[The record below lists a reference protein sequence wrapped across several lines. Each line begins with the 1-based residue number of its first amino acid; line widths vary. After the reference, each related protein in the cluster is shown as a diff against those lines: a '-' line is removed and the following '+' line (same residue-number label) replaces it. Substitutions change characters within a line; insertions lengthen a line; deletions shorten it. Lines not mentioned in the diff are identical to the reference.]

1 MEVWDEVAHAFTHW
15 TYHATE
21 GRLMVADIQG
31 VRVGK
36 TAIKLTD
43 PQIHCAVDPTL
54 LTTTKE
60 SSLGRVGM
68 LKFFQ
73 SHRCGET
80 CKALGLSGALEEL
93 DKLHSVCMD
102 ISSDINSV
110 GDDADGAG
118 DDRDGTESP
127 GASEESSED
136 NVLV

>member
-43 PQIHCAVDPTL
+43 PQIHCVHPTL
-54 LTTTKE
+54 LTDDA
-60 SSLGRVGM
+60 SSFGRVGM
-68 LKFFQ
+68 LRFFQ

-80 CKALGLSGALEEL
+80 CKALGLNDSLDEL
-93 DKLHSVCMD
+93 DKLRAELGSLGEEAAV
-102 ISSDINSV
+102 I
-110 GDDADGAG
+110 GDAQA
-118 DDRDGTESP
+118 
-127 GASEESSED
+127 
-136 NVLV
+136 

>member
-80 CKALGLSGALEEL
+80 CKALGLNDSLDEL
-93 DKLHSVCMD
+93 DKLRAELGSLGEEAAV
-102 ISSDINSV
+102 I
-110 GDDADGAG
+110 GDAQA
-118 DDRDGTESP
+118 
-127 GASEESSED
+127 
-136 NVLV
+136 